1 MPNAEAR
8 RTMPGPLEVV
18 EIERSFLREV
28 GSVFWFI
35 ANTFQETHGARAAA
49 ARPVPRSQL
58 FPRERTGWCGFGAA
72 GGTGLAS
79 FSD

>member
-35 ANTFQETHGARAAA
+35 VNTFQVVALKKSNYEELADGDVRSIKGTH
-49 ARPVPRSQL
+49 
-58 FPRERTGWCGFGAA
+58 
-72 GGTGLAS
+72 
-79 FSD
+79 

>member
-18 EIERSFLREV
+18 EIERSFLLEV

-35 ANTFQETHGARAAA
+35 ANTFQETMERVQQRRARSAQPAFSARAYGLVWI
-49 ARPVPRSQL
+49 RCRSW
-58 FPRERTGWCGFGAA
+58 GWSR
-72 GGTGLAS
+72 S
-79 FSD
+79 FLD

>member
-8 RTMPGPLEVV
+8 RTMPAAEVV

-35 ANTFQETHGARAAA
+35 VNTFQESMERVQQGAPHSAQPAFSARAYGLVWI
-49 ARPVPRSQL
+49 RCRWW
-58 FPRERTGWCGFGAA
+58 GWS
-72 GGTGLAS
+72 AS
-79 FSD
+79 FSG